1 MIQLY
6 IHIYFFH
13 IFPYRLLQNI
23 EHSSLVC
30 IVGLAEYLFIYMC
43 VCVYVNAKLLIYS
56 SPLVTIA
63 LLFYICDSVSVLKI
77 RSFVSFLKDPTYK

>member
-43 VCVYVNAKLLIYS
+43 MYVYVNAKLLIYS

-63 LLFYICDSVSVLKI
+63 LLFTSVTLSVLKI
-77 RSFVSFLKDPTYK
+77 RSFVPFLKDPTYK